1 MKNFMNVLKNRFIYL
16 WISMILFLISLF
28 LIFIPKLNLWVDMTG
43 WTQVEY
49 SYSKTFDIEQLRTN
63 LQKKWDEI
71 LLDWNKVINEVSAYT
86 VSWKNTLV
94 IISWFDNTIEE
105 KQLDVLK
112 NDFRKQILSLLT
124 SNDPEVIEINY
135 TNIWKSFW
143 DYIKNTA
150 FTTLIIAIIG
160 IAIYVT
166 YAFSWVVSW
175 ISLISFS
182 IITVITLFHD
192 VILSIWAYVLTSIY
206 LPEFKIDTFFITALL
221 TILWYSI
228 NDTIVIFDRIRHN
241 LKLFWGKKW
250 KDEKNLEEIINI
262 SINETF
268 KRSIYTSLTLIFVL
282 FSIFFFWPE
291 AIRWFI
297 LVMIYGTFF
306 GTYSSIFIASPIL
319 YEVNKKRTLA
329 VYKKVIIKPEDKIVV

>member
-1 MKNFMNVLKNRFIYL
+1 MNILKNRFIYL
-16 WISMILFLISLF
+16 LISGILFLISLF
-28 LIFIPKLNLWVDMTG
+28 LIFIPKLNLWIDMTW

-49 SYSKTFDIEQLRTN
+49 SFSKTFDIDELRIN
-63 LQKKWDEI
+63 LQQIWNE
-71 LLDWNKVINEVSAYT
+71 LLFEWKSVINSVTAYT
-86 VSWKNTLV
+86 VSWENTLV

-105 KQLDVLK
+105 KQLDILK
-112 NDFRKQILSLLT
+112 NDFRKQVLALLNET
-124 SNDPEVIEINY
+124 DPETIETNY

-150 FTTLIIAIIG
+150 FTTLILAIIV

-166 YAFSWVVSW
+166 YAFSWAVSW

-192 VILSIWAYVLTSIY
+192 VIISSWAYILTSIY
-206 LPEFKIDTFFITALL
+206 FPEFKIDTFFVTALL

-228 NDTIVIFDRIRHN
+228 NDTIVIFDRIRNN
-241 LKLFWGKKW
+241 LILFWGRKW

-268 KRSIYTSLTLIFVL
+268 RRSIYTSLTLIFVL
-282 FSIFFFWPE
+282 FSIFLFWPE

-297 LVMIYGTFF
+297 LLMIYGTIF

-319 YEVNKKRTLA
+319 YEVNKNKNLE
-329 VYKKVIIKPEDKIVV
+329 VYKKIIIKNEDKYVV